1 MRILHITN
9 NYPTKKN
16 LIFGIFVKEQI
27 DSLVDFNINSKILF
41 INARENGKKEY
52 LLAPLRIRKLLKT
65 KNFDVI
71 HCHHSLSAFS
81 LILSLSFCKNIVVSF
96 QNDPAFEFKFLFKLI
111 KSFSNQLIF
120 KNNSKLINNSNS
132 HYLPNGVNM
141 NFFRP
146 IDRNYSCNKL
156 NLDPSKTY
164 ILFVSSNYIRT
175 QKRYDRF
182 KEVLKILRKKYSKY
196 DFEEL
201 TLINIS
207 RDLVPYYFNA
217 SSLHLLTSDFEGS
230 PNSVKEAM
238 SCNVPVVSSSVGNV
252 DELLKNVKGSFVCKS
267 NNENDFADL
276 VFKSLN
282 SKDHNGRKKLKE
294 KSLDIQ
300 SVAKKLNDIYHQ
312 IL

>member
-1 MRILHITN
+1 MQILHITN

-27 DSLVDFNINSKILF
+27 DSLVNFNINSEILF

-65 KNFDVI
+65 KKFDVI
-71 HCHHSLSAFS
+71 HCHHSLSALS

-96 QNDPAFEFKFLFKLI
+96 QNDPAFEFKFLFKYI

-120 KNNSKLINNSNS
+120 KNNSKLITDSNS

-156 NLDPSKTY
+156 NLDLSKTY

-182 KEVLKILRKKYSKY
+182 KKVLKILRKKYSMY

-201 TLINIS
+201 TLINTS

-238 SCNVPVVSSSVGNV
+238 SCNTPVVSSSVGNV
-252 DELLKNVKGSFVCKS
+252 DELLKNVEGSFVCKS

-282 SKDHNGRKKLKE
+282 FKDHNGRKKLKE

-300 SVAKKLNDIYHQ
+300 SVAKKINDIYHQ